1 MCWLWW
7 ANRQSCMCVCP
18 HPHLS
23 VHPQQPSSGG
33 RVVLGTYPSHS
44 LLITVWP
51 WSCNWVWWMK
61 QWKYVQGT
69 AQWLWKGLTM
79 GDMMS
84 DGGFYSRIFSLK
96 RGKGILGIRNIEH
109 AKLKEIS
116 SWRVLD
122 VVQYQQNRKC
132 GWETVGARQIRKLL
146 LGRDSRFGGWE
157 AFAVESE
164 LWEWAGRHGW
174 VGGY

>member
-1 MCWLWW
+1 
-7 ANRQSCMCVCP
+7 
-18 HPHLS
+18 
-23 VHPQQPSSGG
+23 
-33 RVVLGTYPSHS
+33 
-44 LLITVWP
+44 
-51 WSCNWVWWMK
+51 MK

-116 SWRVLD
+116 SWEGVR
-122 VVQYQQNRKC
+122 C
-132 GWETVGARQIRKLL
+132 GSVSTEQKVWLRNSGSQT
-146 LGRDSRFGGWE
+146 D
-157 AFAVESE
+157 
-164 LWEWAGRHGW
+164 
-174 VGGY
+174 

>member
-1 MCWLWW
+1 
-7 ANRQSCMCVCP
+7 
-18 HPHLS
+18 
-23 VHPQQPSSGG
+23 
-33 RVVLGTYPSHS
+33 
-44 LLITVWP
+44 
-51 WSCNWVWWMK
+51 MK

-96 RGKGILGIRNIEH
+96 RGKGVLGIRNIEH

-132 GWETVGARQIRKLL
+132 G
-146 LGRDSRFGGWE
+146 
-157 AFAVESE
+157 
-164 LWEWAGRHGW
+164 
-174 VGGY
+174 